1 MRAALTI
8 ELLDG
13 PAARV
18 EVDRL
23 AALLV
28 DSVEGGASLGFPR
41 PLAAADARAWA
52 EGVAA
57 AIESK
62 RVIVLVARLDG
73 DICGSVQ
80 LWFSTY
86 PNGRH
91 RGEVAK
97 LMVDRDARGQG
108 IGTRLMAA
116 IEAAAKEAGLRTLFL
131 DTETGSDGER
141 LYLTLGWSLA
151 GVIPEF
157 AASPEGGLRSSSFCY
172 RLI

>member
-1 MRAALTI
+1 VSAPLAI
-8 ELLDG
+8 ERLDG
-13 PAARV
+13 PAALAAI
-18 EVDRL
+18 DGL
-23 AALLV
+23 AALIV

-41 PLAAADARAWA
+41 PLAVADARAWA

-57 AIESK
+57 AVEAR
-62 RVIVLVARLDG
+62 RVMVLAARRDG
-73 DICGSVQ
+73 AICGSVQ
-80 LWFSTY
+80 LGFATY

-97 LMVDRDARGQG
+97 LMVRRDARGRG
-108 IGTRLMAA
+108 VGTRLMAA

-141 LYLTLGWSLA
+141 LYRTLGWTLA

-157 AASPEGGLRSSSFCY
+157 AASPEGGLRSSSFYY

>member
-1 MRAALTI
+1 MSAALTI

-28 DSVEGGASLGFPR
+28 DSVEGGASLGFSSR
-41 PLAAADARAWA
+41 DRQRRRAALSHV
-52 EGVAA
+52 G
-57 AIESK
+57 
-62 RVIVLVARLDG
+62 LV
-73 DICGSVQ
+73 
-80 LWFSTY
+80 
-86 PNGRH
+86 P
-91 RGEVAK
+91 
-97 LMVDRDARGQG
+97 
-108 IGTRLMAA
+108 
-116 IEAAAKEAGLRTLFL
+116 
-131 DTETGSDGER
+131 
-141 LYLTLGWSLA
+141 A